1 MLVVVSSWCSSVCSS
16 EVRNSMSFWVLV
28 ILLLVLFSSSAFVLK
43 LSMLL
48 ACDILRLLVTEVTC
62 SLITSVNILLS
73 SEWLQAVSV
82 AMVVEL
88 EWVSCVVFG

>member
-1 MLVVVSSWCSSVCSS
+1 M
-16 EVRNSMSFWVLV
+16 
-28 ILLLVLFSSSAFVLK
+28 LFSNSAFVLK

-62 SLITSVNILLS
+62 SLMTSVNIFFS

-82 AMVVEL
+82 AMIVEL
-88 EWVSCVVFG
+88 EWVSCVVSG